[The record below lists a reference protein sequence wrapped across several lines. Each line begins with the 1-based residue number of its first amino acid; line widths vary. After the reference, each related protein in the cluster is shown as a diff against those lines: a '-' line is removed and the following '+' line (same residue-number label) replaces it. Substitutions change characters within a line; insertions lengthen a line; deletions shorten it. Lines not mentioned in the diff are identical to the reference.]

1 MKTEQLIWFIDSRFF
16 YKSTSL
22 DKIVR
27 LANIHHKQIKVIIDA
42 SAQLTGRG
50 YWHLFDDNDTLSH
63 EVIAE
68 LDKKQA
74 QLQKFFTMNA
84 IKADVTVNQ
93 STNYLQILNSEI
105 EKNSDCVLVIEDTI
119 TTKRHPIFQEFKGL
133 RAPILL
139 LSHKLWKSS
148 INILA
153 AVDPLHEHARPD
165 ELDENIVTLTRVWAT
180 SLKSSWVIVHCCY
193 IASVLTQY
201 KSKLMAMHRE
211 GFSAFAHRNRLPD
224 EQCVLLEGIPED
236 ALSSYAVKH
245 HVDILVIGLV
255 ARNRLEKFWVGST
268 TSALLCAPPCDMLL
282 IKHQVS

>member
-16 YKSTSL
+16 YKNTSL

-50 YWHLFDDNDTLSH
+50 YWHLFDDTDTLSH
-63 EVIAE
+63 EVIVE

-84 IKADVTVNQ
+84 IKANVIVNQ
-93 STNYLQILNSEI
+93 STDYLQIINSEI
-105 EKNSDCVLVIEDTI
+105 EQNTDCVLVIEDAM
-119 TTKRHPIFQEFKGL
+119 TTKRHPIFQEFKEL
-133 RAPILL
+133 KATILL
-139 LSHKLWKSS
+139 LTHKLWKSS

-165 ELDENIVTLTRVWAT
+165 ELDENIVSLTKGWAT

-193 IASVLTQY
+193 IASVLSKY
-201 KSKLMAMHRE
+201 KSKLIAMHRE
-211 GFSAFAHRNRLPD
+211 GFSAFAMKNRLPD

-236 ALSSYAVKH
+236 ALSCYAVKH
-245 HVDILVIGLV
+245 HVDIIVIGLV
-255 ARNRLEKFWVGST
+255 ARNRLEQFWVGST
-268 TSALLCAPPCDMLL
+268 TSALLYSPPCDLLL
-282 IKHQVS
+282 IKKQHS

>member
-27 LANIHHKQIKVIIDA
+27 LANIHHKKIKVIIDA

-50 YWHLFDDNDTLSH
+50 YWHLFDDTDTLSQ

-74 QLQKFFTMNA
+74 QLHKFFTMNA
-84 IKADVTVNQ
+84 IKADVIVNQ
-93 STNYLQILNSEI
+93 STNYLQILNSEVD
-105 EKNSDCVLVIEDTI
+105 KYTNCLVVIEDTI
-119 TTKRHPIFQEFKGL
+119 TTKRHPIFQEFKGIN
-133 RAPILL
+133 APIIL

-153 AVDPLHEHARPD
+153 AIDPLHEHARPED
-165 ELDENIVTLTRVWAT
+165 LDENIISLTQVWAT
-180 SLKSSWVIVHCCY
+180 SLNASWVIVHCCY

-201 KSKLMAMHRE
+201 KSKLLTMHRE
-211 GFSAFAHRNRLPD
+211 GFNAFANRNRLPD
-224 EQCVLLEGIPED
+224 EQCVLLEGVPED
-236 ALSSYAVKH
+236 ALSSYVNKH
-245 HVDILVIGLV
+245 CIDILVIGLV
-255 ARNRLEKFWVGST
+255 ARNKLEQFWIGST
-268 TSALLCAPPCDMLL
+268 TSALLCAPPCDLLL
-282 IKHQVS
+282 IKHQDS